1 MSKRGRPPLK
11 LQHVD
16 RMPGSKE
23 ARRRLKILL
32 ATLTGEKTVVEA
44 CSELGIG
51 ESRFH
56 DLRNEFLNKGVEAL
70 EPRPLGRP
78 PAPEPTELEKENLRL
93 HRELSQL
100 KLELQGALI
109 REEIAVV
116 MPHLLK
122 PSGAQKNKDRKKK
135 RSRTS
140 TKRGPGES
148 SGTKPSC
155 EPSGGLTT

>member
-1 MSKRGRPPLK
+1 
-11 LQHVD
+11 
-16 RMPGSKE
+16 MPGSKE

-70 EPRPLGRP
+70 DPRPLGRP

-100 KLELQGALI
+100 KLELQGSLI
-109 REEIAVV
+109 REEIALT

-122 PSGAQKNKDRKKK
+122 PSKGKKTK
-135 RSRTS
+135 EGSSRVS
-140 TKRGPGES
+140 SKRGPGGSCATKRS
-148 SGTKPSC
+148 SGA
-155 EPSGGLTT
+155 SGGSTT

>member
-1 MSKRGRPPLK
+1 MAKRGRPPLG

-16 RMPGSKE
+16 RLPGSE
-23 ARRRLKILL
+23 DARARLKIVL
-32 ATLTGEKTVVEA
+32 ATLTGEKTVVQA
-44 CSELGIG
+44 CAELGVG

-56 DLRNEFLNKGVEAL
+56 DLRNEFLAKGVEAL

-93 HRELSQL
+93 HRELQQA

-122 PSGAQKNKDRKKK
+122 PSRAQKKAGGKKK
-135 RSRTS
+135 GSRAS
-140 TKRGPGES
+140 TKSGRAGS

-155 EPSGGLTT
+155 EPTGGSTT

>member
-1 MSKRGRPPLK
+1 MSKRGRPPLG

-16 RMPGSKE
+16 RMPGSRE
-23 ARRRLKILL
+23 ARTRLKIVL
-32 ATLTGEKTVVEA
+32 ATLTGEKTVLEA
-44 CSELGIG
+44 CAELGVG

-56 DLRNEFLNKGVEAL
+56 DLRNEFLSKGVEAL

-78 PAPEPTELEKENLRL
+78 PAPEPTELEKENLQL
-93 HRELSQL
+93 HHEVQQL

-122 PSGAQKNKDRKKK
+122 PGRAQKKEGRRKK
-135 RSRTS
+135 RSRTL
-140 TKRGPGES
+140 TKRGPAGS
-148 SGTKPSC
+148 CDTKPSC
-155 EPSGGLTT
+155 EPSGGSTT